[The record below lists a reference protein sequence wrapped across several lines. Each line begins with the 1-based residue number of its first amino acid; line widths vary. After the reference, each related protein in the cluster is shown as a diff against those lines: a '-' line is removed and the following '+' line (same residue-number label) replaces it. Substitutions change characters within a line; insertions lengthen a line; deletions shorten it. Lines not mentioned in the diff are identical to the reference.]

1 MMIEEIKPSL
11 GKNVLWH
18 GEKYRLNAYILRN
31 KDMKLYKSVE
41 LQDNETKAVYIV
53 PLKEVEVIKNEND

>member
-1 MMIEEIKPSL
+1 MMIEEIKANL

-18 GEKYRLNAYILRN
+18 DEKYRLNAYVLRH

-41 LQDNETKAVYIV
+41 LQDNKTKAVYIV
-53 PLKEVEVIKNEND
+53 PLKEVEVIKSENN